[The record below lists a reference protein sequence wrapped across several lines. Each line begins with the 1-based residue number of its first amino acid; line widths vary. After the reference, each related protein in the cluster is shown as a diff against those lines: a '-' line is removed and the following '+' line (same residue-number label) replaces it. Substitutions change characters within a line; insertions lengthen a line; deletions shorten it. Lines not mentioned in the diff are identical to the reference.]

1 MTTDMPRMLAGLLL
15 VGSITGC
22 DWSVKPENCARFR
35 TGHFRYQRFEPFRY
49 AARIDRNDSI
59 QTETDELT
67 GAVSKLRV
75 RWTDDCHYE
84 LRFISSTQQ
93 LPDSIQ
99 QYRTAMPLQT
109 EIIQATDR
117 YYLFTSFREKGG
129 LALTDT
135 MWVR

>member
-1 MTTDMPRMLAGLLL
+1 MLRTIIGLL
-15 VGSITGC
+15 VFGSVTGC
-22 DWSVKPENCARFR
+22 GWNVKPENCAQYR

-67 GAVSKLRV
+67 GDVSRLAV
-75 RWTDDCHYE
+75 RWTSDCHYE
-84 LRFISSTQQ
+84 LQLISSTKQ
-93 LPDSIQ
+93 LPDSLER
-99 QYRTAMPLQT
+99 YHRARPLQT
-109 EIIQATDR
+109 EIIQANSR

>member
-1 MTTDMPRMLAGLLL
+1 MMMLLRMLTGLLL
-15 VGSITGC
+15 LGSLAGC
-22 DWSVKPENCARFR
+22 DWNAKPENCARFH
-35 TGHFRYQRFEPFRY
+35 TGHFRFQRFEPFRY

-67 GAVSKLRV
+67 GAVSKLAV
-75 RWTDDCHYE
+75 RWTNDCHYE
-84 LRFISSTQQ
+84 LHFISSTRQ

-99 QYRTAMPLQT
+99 QYRKARPLQT